1 MRISVVQYSVMF
13 IRGNGV
19 TRRTQK
25 VIHAIQ
31 GDDNGHVVLASVCV
45 SLFYYVID
53 TGSIRPRCVCV
64 SLFYVIDTGSIGSRA
79 RIEMGVTYL
88 PFALAQTLAM
98 PIYP

>member
-53 TGSIRPRCVCV
+53 TGSIRPRCACAIVPV
-64 SLFYVIDTGSIGSRA
+64 
-79 RIEMGVTYL
+79 RILYSVFSGCNLV
-88 PFALAQTLAM
+88 P
-98 PIYP
+98 